1 MGTDS
6 TDTDLSSVLG
16 NGLDKYGLE
25 FSPWERRARPD
36 SIDTDLSSV
45 LENRANEKQAVS
57 DGRGFPKAIAKN
69 REKDTF
75 QPQRAVTDS

>member
-1 MGTDS
+1 MFQKHIHKAKFYPSADDFTQALLVMLVTNIMS
-6 TDTDLSSVLG
+6 VTTDT
-16 NGLDKYGLE
+16 E
-25 FSPWERRARPD
+25 
-36 SIDTDLSSV
+36 LSSV

-57 DGRGFPKAIAKN
+57 DGQGIPEAIAKN

>member
-6 TDTDLSSVLG
+6 TDTDFSSVLG
-16 NGLDKYGLE
+16 
-25 FSPWERRARPD
+25 RPD